1 MLYRIKFISDEVDGF
16 VREVKI
22 DSDATFLDLNNI
34 ILQSCGYPDD
44 QMTSFYICNEEWER
58 GQQITREDMGV
69 GDADEDIYVMD
80 EVRLSEFIEDEEQR
94 LEFVFDPFAD
104 RCFFLDVKEIIP
116 GESLKAPVILRAKG
130 EAPRQIDELDMEL
143 TAPVA
148 NAKGKKAAVAA
159 EEDFDDE
166 AVFGDAAFN
175 DDDIDLEGFEISDGK
190 LF

>member
-80 EVRLSEFIEDEEQR
+80 EVRHSEFIEDEEQR